1 MQSYIRRIKGA
12 FQSTAAIGIALL
24 CVFGCARAAVGVA
37 DIPATADEGRITVFY
52 PTQATAA
59 QVRHGAFTFPL
70 ATDAPPVRGN
80 GRLVM
85 ISHGSGGSAWGHAD
99 LAMALVASGFVV
111 AVPEHRGDNS
121 RDPTHPGPVSWTIRP
136 QEVSRAIDAVGRD
149 PRFAP
154 LVSLDR
160 VGVYGMSAGGHTA
173 LSLAG
178 GRWSPAG
185 FARHC
190 EAHIDED
197 FPACVG
203 LATRQTGSMWD
214 GLRRWIALA
223 VIRYRFADGTPRVD
237 VDPRVAAVVAA
248 VPFAA
253 DFDMTSLAHPAVP
266 LALITAR
273 HDRWLTPRFHGD
285 RVLELCKTCEQL
297 VDVAD
302 GGHGALLSPLPPGI
316 TGLEGELLNDPPG
329 FDRVKAT
336 AAIDAATVD
345 FFRRHLLSRDAT
357 DQNP

>member
-1 MQSYIRRIKGA
+1 MHRYARRIR
-12 FQSTAAIGIALL
+12 SRIVVGIALL
-24 CVFGCARAAVGVA
+24 FILGRAHAAVGVG

-52 PTQATAA
+52 PTVADPA
-59 QVRHGAFTFPL
+59 QVRRGGFTFPL
-70 ATDAPPVRGN
+70 AIDAAPVRGN

-111 AVPEHRGDNS
+111 AVPSHRGDS
-121 RDPTHPGPVSWTIRP
+121 FGDSAHPGPDSWTIRP

-149 PRFAP
+149 PRFAS

-185 FARHC
+185 FVRHC
-190 EAHIDED
+190 EVHIADD

-203 LATRQTGSMWD
+203 LATQQRGTMWD
-214 GLRRWIALA
+214 GLRRWVALA
-223 VIRYRFADGTPRVD
+223 ILRHRFADDTPRID

-253 DFDMTSLAHPAVP
+253 DFDMTSLEHPVVP
-266 LALITAR
+266 LALVTAR
-273 HDRWLTPRFHGD
+273 GDRWLNPRFHGD
-285 RVLELCKTCEQL
+285 RVLEVCRTCEHL

-316 TGLEGELLNDPPG
+316 TGAEGDLLNDPPG
-329 FDRVKAT
+329 FDRARAT
-336 AAIDAATVD
+336 AMVDDSTVD
-345 FFRRHLLSRDAT
+345 FFRRQLLRDR
-357 DQNP
+357 